1 MKITSSG
8 IKEGRIDLVYGKFG
22 EDFVG
27 DMPSRSLPFSIH
39 EAPAG
44 TKSFA
49 LILDDKD
56 ARPVAGF
63 VWIHWLA
70 ANIKTTDV
78 PAGVS
83 GNRPGF
89 TEGLNSWGV
98 SQYGGMAPPNAPHR
112 YDLRVFAL
120 DVELPLTNGFSE
132 EALIQ
137 AMKGHI
143 LAEASLHG
151 MYPN

>member
-8 IKEGRIDLVYGKFG
+8 IKEGQIDLVYGQFG
-22 EDFVG
+22 EDFIG
-27 DMPSRSLPFSIH
+27 DMPSRSLPFAIH
-39 EAPAG
+39 EVPTG

-70 ANIKTTDV
+70 ANIKETDI

-89 TEGLNSWGV
+89 VEGKNSWGMN
-98 SQYGGMAPPNAPHR
+98 QYGGMAPPNAPHR

-120 DVELPLTNGFSE
+120 DTELPLKDGFSE
-132 EALIQ
+132 EALLQ
-137 AMKGHI
+137 AMKGHV
-143 LAEASLHG
+143 LAEASLDG